1 MRATVYEVGPRD
13 GLQSIPKFIP
23 SAAKFDLISH
33 LYTAGIENIEEVSF
47 AHPKLLPQMADAEEV
62 FTGRGAGLV
71 MNRRGYDRAVAANVE
86 KINLVFSAC
95 DVFNKKNLGKTR
107 SETIEEYFTFINDVP
122 RENVRVYISM
132 AFGSPDSRVEHK
144 LIRECVQVA
153 KALGSTV
160 VFADTIGVGNQK
172 DVRAFAK
179 MAYEED
185 VTPALHLHHKGDE
198 SRALSLVRS
207 GLKYGIRQFDSSIG
221 GLGGCPFTQGSG
233 ANLSTES
240 LVRHLN
246 VWGVNCGLEEK
257 SLKNAL
263 VLAKAMNPRNL
274 HSSRSSA

>member
-71 MNRRGYDRAVAANVE
+71 MNRRGYDRAVAVNVE

-144 LIRECVQVA
+144 LIRE
-153 KALGSTV
+153 
-160 VFADTIGVGNQK
+160 
-172 DVRAFAK
+172 
-179 MAYEED
+179 
-185 VTPALHLHHKGDE
+185 
-198 SRALSLVRS
+198 
-207 GLKYGIRQFDSSIG
+207 
-221 GLGGCPFTQGSG
+221 
-233 ANLSTES
+233 
-240 LVRHLN
+240 
-246 VWGVNCGLEEK
+246 
-257 SLKNAL
+257 
-263 VLAKAMNPRNL
+263 
-274 HSSRSSA
+274 